1 MEKNVSSVAEQDKT
15 AEVKKNPKL
24 IELARPYKFDDKEY
38 TEIDLSGLD
47 DLTIKDAVLIIKKL
61 YNEGE
66 MAVMIT
72 PETATAYTDALA
84 AAATKLPIEFFQLL
98 PIGASKKVRQTV
110 QASLRSAAAE
120 EDGDEDE
127 HSHIM
132 KFGKVPSTKVNGD
145 FEIEL
150 SALLAVSNK
159 ANISITVDPQMQ
171 ALAKLVKAEIEKH
184 NADASAHAAT
194 ITAAVSA
201 AVKNLS
207 ESGEILNEEQVKAL
221 IKEQVDG
228 GTGGGYYGSYKL
240 TLAADGWK
248 PARSEDDY
256 ENAGGMDYYQ
266 CIYDAELSDS
276 TSELVPVGVV
286 SPGSFYTTTKAGVL
300 NGCETHDGFIRF
312 FAQRIPEAD
321 IQATV
326 TLFGKGGGSGETGSV
341 SIGQGLKRDASGAI
355 AVRIGE
361 GLDFDSANA
370 LTVRKET
377 VMTSEDLLDEEETQ
391 QEIVDMLK

>member
-132 KFGKVPSTKVNGD
+132 KFGKPYTYKGEKYTEVDLSGVANLTGMNVRQAENRMEEEDIRAAEKTLNYYYCCLIASMATGKDVAFFLGLPLADVGALIFRHKGKYLQHDVAEKGAHQIFAPAGIQQRHIQHYDVDAFLFRQYPPLLQNLPIVP
-145 FEIEL
+145 
-150 SALLAVSNK
+150 AQ
-159 ANISITVDPQMQ
+159 TVD
-171 ALAKLVKAEIEKH
+171 ALDVEQIVFFQFPHQPLVLRTVEVLAGLLVHKDVFLRDLQFSQC
-184 NADASAHAAT
+184 NQLSVLVLVTGAD
-194 ITAAVSA
+194 
-201 AVKNLS
+201 
-207 ESGEILNEEQVKAL
+207 
-221 IKEQVDG
+221 
-228 GTGGGYYGSYKL
+228 
-240 TLAADGWK
+240 
-248 PARSEDDY
+248 P
-256 ENAGGMDYYQ
+256 
-266 CIYDAELSDS
+266 
-276 TSELVPVGVV
+276 
-286 SPGSFYTTTKAGVL
+286 
-300 NGCETHDGFIRF
+300 
-312 FAQRIPEAD
+312 D
-321 IQATV
+321 I
-326 TLFGKGGGSGETGSV
+326 
-341 SIGQGLKRDASGAI
+341 AI
-355 AVRIGE
+355 
-361 GLDFDSANA
+361 
-370 LTVRKET
+370 
-377 VMTSEDLLDEEETQ
+377 
-391 QEIVDMLK
+391 

>member
-132 KFGKVPSTKVNGD
+132 KFGKPYTYKGEKYTEVD
-145 FEIEL
+145 L
-150 SALLAVSNK
+150 SGVANLTGMNVRQAENRMEEEDIRAAEKTLNYYYCCLIASMATGKDVAFFLGGCTASRRGEPQGFFRLKGGYKTIRK
-159 ANISITVDPQMQ
+159 AAI
-171 ALAKLVKAEIEKH
+171 ALATATHTSADFYLNLPVRELVEI
-184 NADASAHAAT
+184 
-194 ITAAVSA
+194 
-201 AVKNLS
+201 
-207 ESGEILNEEQVKAL
+207 NEEVAEEWQK
-221 IKEQVDG
+221 IK
-228 GTGGGYYGSYKL
+228 
-240 TLAADGWK
+240 
-248 PARSEDDY
+248 P
-256 ENAGGMDYYQ
+256 
-266 CIYDAELSDS
+266 
-276 TSELVPVGVV
+276 
-286 SPGSFYTTTKAGVL
+286 
-300 NGCETHDGFIRF
+300 
-312 FAQRIPEAD
+312 
-321 IQATV
+321 
-326 TLFGKGGGSGETGSV
+326 
-341 SIGQGLKRDASGAI
+341 
-355 AVRIGE
+355 
-361 GLDFDSANA
+361 
-370 LTVRKET
+370 
-377 VMTSEDLLDEEETQ
+377 
-391 QEIVDMLK
+391 

>member
-66 MAVMIT
+66 MAVMVT

-132 KFGKVPSTKVNGD
+132 KFGKPYTYKGEKYTEVD
-145 FEIEL
+145 L
-150 SALLAVSNK
+150 SGVANLTGMNVRQAENRMEEEDIRAAEKTLNYYYCCLIASMATGKDVAFFLGLPLEEAV
-159 ANISITVDPQMQ
+159 Q
-171 ALAKLVKAEIEKH
+171 L
-184 NADASAHAAT
+184 
-194 ITAAVSA
+194 
-201 AVKNLS
+201 
-207 ESGEILNEEQVKAL
+207 
-221 IKEQVDG
+221 
-228 GTGGGYYGSYKL
+228 
-240 TLAADGWK
+240 
-248 PARSEDDY
+248 R
-256 ENAGGMDYYQ
+256 
-266 CIYDAELSDS
+266 
-276 TSELVPVGVV
+276 
-286 SPGSFYTTTKAGVL
+286 AGV
-300 NGCETHDGFIRF
+300 NHKDF
-312 FAQRIPEAD
+312 FA
-321 IQATV
+321 
-326 TLFGKGGGSGETGSV
+326 
-341 SIGQGLKRDASGAI
+341 
-355 AVRIGE
+355 
-361 GLDFDSANA
+361 
-370 LTVRKET
+370 
-377 VMTSEDLLDEEETQ
+377 
-391 QEIVDMLK
+391 

>member
-132 KFGKVPSTKVNGD
+132 KFGKPYTYKGEKYTEVDLSGVANLTGMNVRQAENRMQNRKNHD
-145 FEIEL
+145 AFNL
-150 SALLAVSNK
+150 SAAF
-159 ANISITVDPQMQ
+159 I
-171 ALAKLVKAEIEKH
+171 
-184 NADASAHAAT
+184 
-194 ITAAVSA
+194 
-201 AVKNLS
+201 
-207 ESGEILNEEQVKAL
+207 
-221 IKEQVDG
+221 
-228 GTGGGYYGSYKL
+228 
-240 TLAADGWK
+240 
-248 PARSEDDY
+248 
-256 ENAGGMDYYQ
+256 
-266 CIYDAELSDS
+266 
-276 TSELVPVGVV
+276 
-286 SPGSFYTTTKAGVL
+286 
-300 NGCETHDGFIRF
+300 GC
-312 FAQRIPEAD
+312 
-321 IQATV
+321 V
-326 TLFGKGGGSGETGSV
+326 C
-341 SIGQGLKRDASGAI
+341 
-355 AVRIGE
+355 
-361 GLDFDSANA
+361 
-370 LTVRKET
+370 
-377 VMTSEDLLDEEETQ
+377 
-391 QEIVDMLK
+391 

>member
-132 KFGKVPSTKVNGD
+132 KFGKPYTYKGEKYTEVDLSRRGEPYRHERPSGGKPHGGRRYSRSGKD
-145 FEIEL
+145 PEL
-150 SALLAVSNK
+150 LLLLPDR
-159 ANISITVDPQMQ
+159 I
-171 ALAKLVKAEIEKH
+171 
-184 NADASAHAAT
+184 
-194 ITAAVSA
+194 
-201 AVKNLS
+201 
-207 ESGEILNEEQVKAL
+207 
-221 IKEQVDG
+221 
-228 GTGGGYYGSYKL
+228 YGH
-240 TLAADGWK
+240 
-248 PARSEDDY
+248 R
-256 ENAGGMDYYQ
+256 
-266 CIYDAELSDS
+266 
-276 TSELVPVGVV
+276 
-286 SPGSFYTTTKAGVL
+286 
-300 NGCETHDGFIRF
+300 
-312 FAQRIPEAD
+312 
-321 IQATV
+321 
-326 TLFGKGGGSGETGSV
+326 
-341 SIGQGLKRDASGAI
+341 
-355 AVRIGE
+355 
-361 GLDFDSANA
+361 
-370 LTVRKET
+370 
-377 VMTSEDLLDEEETQ
+377 
-391 QEIVDMLK
+391 

>member
-132 KFGKVPSTKVNGD
+132 KFGKPTP
-145 FEIEL
+145 
-150 SALLAVSNK
+150 
-159 ANISITVDPQMQ
+159 TR
-171 ALAKLVKAEIEKH
+171 AK
-184 NADASAHAAT
+184 NT
-194 ITAAVSA
+194 P
-201 AVKNLS
+201 
-207 ESGEILNEEQVKAL
+207 
-221 IKEQVDG
+221 
-228 GTGGGYYGSYKL
+228 KL
-240 TLAADGWK
+240 TCQAWRTL
-248 PARSEDDY
+248 PA
-256 ENAGGMDYYQ
+256 
-266 CIYDAELSDS
+266 
-276 TSELVPVGVV
+276 
-286 SPGSFYTTTKAGVL
+286 
-300 NGCETHDGFIRF
+300 
-312 FAQRIPEAD
+312 
-321 IQATV
+321 
-326 TLFGKGGGSGETGSV
+326 
-341 SIGQGLKRDASGAI
+341 
-355 AVRIGE
+355 
-361 GLDFDSANA
+361 
-370 LTVRKET
+370 
-377 VMTSEDLLDEEETQ
+377 
-391 QEIVDMLK
+391 